1 MIMIDKLYEIFKKNP
16 FISTD
21 SRNIIPGCLFF
32 ALKGPAFNG
41 NSFAE
46 IALSNGAAFAVIDD
60 STFQKNHQ
68 YLLTDDVLT
77 ALQSLAN
84 FHRQQLKIPILAVTG
99 SNGKTTTKELLKN
112 ILSKKYNTV
121 VTKGNLNN
129 HIGVPLTILSIPAN
143 AEFAVIEMGANHQK
157 EIESYCR
164 IAEPDYGL
172 ITNVGKA
179 HLEGF
184 GGFDGV
190 KKGKGE
196 LYSWI
201 SKNGKGVFLNG
212 SNSDLN
218 AMVKEYKFPQIIRY
232 GMDQE
237 FYCSGELISEQP
249 HLKINWKCNSKKGTI
264 HSQLIGQYNFENILS
279 AVCIGNYFNVVSAD
293 IDDAIEK
300 YIPEN
305 SRSQII
311 NKGTNTIILDAYN
324 ANPTSMEAALI
335 NFKKMNA
342 AYKMVFLGDMAE
354 LGDETLEEH
363 KRILSMLEESG
374 YDKVILVGKNFVELS
389 DGLNALIFEDSKL
402 AATWLKENPVN
413 NFYILIKGS
422 RTTQMEKIMDAF

>member
-363 KRILSMLEESG
+363 KLILSMLEESG